1 MTGYILWA
9 VLGIL
14 TIAEINLIYQ
24 LVTLAKRLSEM
35 KGQLE
40 SVVAA
45 VDTLDDKADELDDL
59 VELQRQTLAEK
70 SKAFVDYADTAASA
84 AAHEVYT
91 KQRAER
97 TEALTHLS
105 DAVDRTLADVLKRL
119 EKLESGMVPDYEAA
133 LEAARAVNDFNTGL
147 SAIMNFDPMAE
158 AKKARNKATA
168 TGGERY
174 GI

>member
-40 SVVAA
+40 GVVAS

-59 VELQRQTLAEK
+59 VELQRQTLEEK

-91 KQRAER
+91 KQRVER

-147 SAIMNFDPMAE
+147 SAIMNFDPME
-158 AKKARNKATA
+158 AVKKARNKAAA

-174 GI
+174 GV

>member
-1 MTGYILWA
+1 MAYYIVFA
-9 VLGIL
+9 VLGVL
-14 TIAEINLIYQ
+14 LIAEVNLIYQ
-24 LVTLAKRLSEM
+24 YVALAKRLSETRR
-35 KGQLE
+35 QLE
-40 SVVAA
+40 GVTAA
-45 VDTLDDKADELDDL
+45 VDTLDDKLDELDEL
-59 VELQRQTLAEK
+59 VELQRQTLEEK

-91 KQRAER
+91 KQRVER

-105 DAVDRTLADVLKRL
+105 DSVDRTFADLLKRV

-147 SAIMNFDPMAE
+147 SAIMSFDPMAE
-158 AKKARNKATA
+158 AKKARNKANV

-174 GI
+174 GV

>member
-40 SVVAA
+40 GVAVA

-59 VELQRQTLAEK
+59 VELQRQTLEEK

-91 KQRAER
+91 KSRVEQS
-97 TEALTHLS
+97 EALTHMS
-105 DAVDRTLADVLKRL
+105 EDVDRTFADLLKRV

-147 SAIMNFDPMAE
+147 SAIMNFDPME
-158 AKKARNKATA
+158 TAKKARNKASV

-174 GI
+174 GV